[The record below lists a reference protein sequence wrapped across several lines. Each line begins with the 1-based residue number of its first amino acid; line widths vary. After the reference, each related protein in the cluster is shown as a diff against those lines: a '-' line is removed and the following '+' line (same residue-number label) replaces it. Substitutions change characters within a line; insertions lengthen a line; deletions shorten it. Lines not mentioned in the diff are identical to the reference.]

1 MCLAPRKVGITQ
13 DQEKQTTGA
22 GIWLQLESVNN
33 GKMWKLNWEMS
44 GYAKPNK
51 DPYDQHK
58 PEAK

>member
-44 GYAKPNK
+44 WLC
-51 DPYDQHK
+51 
-58 PEAK
+58 